1 MTATRRSWGALRKLP
16 SGRWQASYRD
26 PDLQRLVPAPE
37 TFSSKTAADR
47 WLAKKRTE
55 LDAGTAVDD
64 RTGSRPLS
72 DWWPGYWRSVQ
83 DHKPR
88 TKIGYETAWRLR
100 IEPRFGASPVR
111 RIKPSH
117 VDEWMADM
125 REQGVSASKVIEAV
139 GVLKRILDRAVRDK
153 ALPVNPCDQRSTTLP
168 KRPKTDRPV
177 LSPAEVEQLAAA
189 MSGEADRVL
198 VRLLAYGGVRAGEAL
213 ALRWPDVDL
222 TRKTLTVRESVED
235 TTGKIIVGPTKTYAV
250 RTITLPDALVSHL
263 GGLVDGQLGRA
274 ELVFPN
280 RTGQYRRYRNWRR
293 DMWDKACERSGV
305 SALPHDLRAT
315 CASLLIDAGA
325 SPKDVQAHLGHEDIT
340 TTLQL
345 YARVRPGRSADIAA
359 RLDAL
364 IAEA

>member
-47 WLAKKRTE
+47 WLARKRTE

-100 IEPRFGASPVR
+100 IEPRFGPSPVR

-125 REQGVSASKVIEAV
+125 RDQGVSASKVIEAV

-153 ALPVNPCDQRSTTLP
+153 AVPVNPCDQRSTTLP

-198 VRLLAYGGVRAGEAL
+198 VRLLAYGGLRVGEAL

-235 TTGKIIVGPTKTYAV
+235 TTGRIIVGPTKTYAV
-250 RTITLPDALVSHL
+250 RTITLPDAL
-263 GGLVDGQLGRA
+263 
-274 ELVFPN
+274 
-280 RTGQYRRYRNWRR
+280 
-293 DMWDKACERSGV
+293 
-305 SALPHDLRAT
+305 
-315 CASLLIDAGA
+315 
-325 SPKDVQAHLGHEDIT
+325 
-340 TTLQL
+340 
-345 YARVRPGRSADIAA
+345 
-359 RLDAL
+359 
-364 IAEA
+364 EAYS